1 MKIFE
6 KLPVHFIFSE
16 LRKRIQGTIFSDK
29 RFIQLITLK
38 PIELYQGETEVTIDT
53 AVVKLKIDSQVENM
67 MQRRIERTLDW
78 LIMNGAGN
86 SGNTF
91 EYAFEVIIKALADY
105 KDVSSFFNFHFAH
118 KKYDIEPDK
127 YALEL
132 GEFSFGNDAT
142 KMSVA
147 LPFTFYARWWKFHR
161 VMRGVAYFR
170 GSLNFHQPKF
180 VIKTRNLNYTLE
192 TSNPLLRWIDQMYHA
207 KLISFLHGFLQYNFK
222 SELET
227 AQKEAQEQIDKIQYQ
242 NSWIYGKIEELDLE
256 RITIEPDGLHGVFLA
271 KGKLNLLA

>member
-1 MKIFE
+1 MKILE
-6 KLPVHFIFSE
+6 KLPVDFIFSE
-16 LRKRIQGTIFSDK
+16 LRKRIQGTFFSDK

-38 PIELYQGETEVTIDT
+38 PIELYKGETEVTIDT
-53 AVVKLKIDSQVENM
+53 ALVALKIDSHLENI

-78 LIMNGAGN
+78 LTLNMANNTSN
-86 SGNTF
+86 SF
-91 EYAFEVIIKALADY
+91 EYSFDVIIKAFARY
-105 KDVSSFFNFHFAH
+105 NDVSSYFNFHFAH

-127 YALEL
+127 YILEL
-132 GEFSFGNDAT
+132 GEFDFGNEGT
-142 KMSVA
+142 KMTVA
-147 LPFTFYARWWKFHR
+147 LPFTFYARWWKFRR
-161 VMRGVAYFR
+161 VLKGIAHFR

-180 VIKTRNLNYTLE
+180 VIKTRNLNYTIE
-192 TSNPLLRWIDQMYHA
+192 TKNPLLRWINGFYHDR
-207 KLISFLHGFLQYNFK
+207 LISFLQDFLQYNFK
-222 SELET
+222 AELDI